1 MDSAAQSNLLVVP
14 WLQWTAEQI
23 HRVSAEMCYGD
34 DGDYDGD
41 KHDDHDNEDGCEGDG
56 RECDDDDDGD
66 GDGNDDDHS
75 DDAMTTTRAIILL
88 EQQRG

>member
-34 DGDYDGD
+34 DGDDDGD
-41 KHDDHDNEDGCEGDG
+41 KHDDHDNEDG
-56 RECDDDDDGD
+56 
-66 GDGNDDDHS
+66 
-75 DDAMTTTRAIILL
+75 
-88 EQQRG
+88 